1 MSDTPGRLL
10 RLLSLLQ
17 QRADWSG
24 PELADRL
31 GITTRTVRRDI
42 DRLRG
47 LGYPV
52 DAGPGVTGGYR
63 MGTGAA
69 LPPLL
74 LDDDEATAI
83 AIALGTAAGGALQG
97 VEEPTLAALAK
108 LDRLLPPHLRAR
120 AEAVR
125 ATTLPLGGADPVAA
139 EVLVTV
145 ARAAADNERLRI
157 TYVDREGRRTERRID
172 PYRLVSTGRRW
183 YLVALDV
190 DRDDWRTFRA
200 DRVTTVTATGHRFH
214 LDEPPDAV
222 DLVSRASGVSP
233 YRYAAQVV
241 VHASPEHV
249 AAKVP
254 PTVGVVE
261 PHPDGSLLTVGADD
275 LAFLA
280 GHLVA
285 LDLPFEALEPPE
297 LRHLLRRTG
306 KRLVAAHA
314 VADRGRRPPAAPSGP

>member
-31 GITTRTVRRDI
+31 GVTTRTVRRDV
-42 DRLRG
+42 DRLRN

-52 DAGPGVTGGYR
+52 DAAPGQTGGYR
-63 MGTGAA
+63 LGPGAA

-74 LDDDEATAI
+74 LDEDEAAAI
-83 AIALGTAAGGALQG
+83 AIALGASAGGAVHG
-97 VEEPTLAALAK
+97 IEEPALAALAK

-120 AEAVR
+120 VDAIRSTAVSI
-125 ATTLPLGGADPVAA
+125 GGADEVDAA
-139 EVLVTV
+139 VLVAL
-145 ARAAADNERLRI
+145 ARAAAEHERLRI
-157 TYVDREGRRTERRID
+157 AYTDRDGNETERRVD
-172 PYRLVSTGRRW
+172 PHRLVSTGRRW

-190 DRDDWRTFRA
+190 DRDDWRTLRV
-200 DRVTTVTATGHRFH
+200 DRIAEVHATGHRFRPFI
-214 LDEPPDAV
+214 EPPDAA
-222 DLVSRASGVSP
+222 DLVSRSSGVSP
-233 YRYAAQVV
+233 YRWQATVV
-241 VHASPEHV
+241 VHADPAVVRAE
-249 AAKVP
+249 VP

-275 LAFLA
+275 LRYLA

-285 LDLPFEALEPPE
+285 LDLDITPLEPPE
-297 LRHLLRRTG
+297 LVDLLRRAG
-306 KRLVAAHA
+306 ERL
-314 VADRGRRPPAAPSGP
+314 RPG